1 MDMDGLSR
9 SIAMALSGWCALP
22 AACVFAG
29 PGRSSTVSVR
39 KSTLYPLETALSTAP
54 YALPLEIGQ
63 AVAAW
68 VGLRPPQIA
77 ALQVAEGMWLFHFWG
92 ELYGELLRE
101 ILQLQHPT
109 AESSAPV
116 INVNEHCLYLPGIIH
131 EPLDWNESATYR
143 ALYRLLPR
151 FEAILDLGRFHS
163 LLPPDLAQK
172 TVVACCDL
180 PRFRN
185 LYCAAEIVA
194 PAPPIQEKLE
204 PLLT

>member
-54 YALPLEIGQ
+54 YALPLEVGQ

-77 ALQVAEGMWLFHFWG
+77 ALQVAEGMWLSLFGANCTESYCGKSSSFNTRRQN
-92 ELYGELLRE
+92 LLR
-101 ILQLQHPT
+101 Q
-109 AESSAPV
+109 
-116 INVNEHCLYLPGIIH
+116 
-131 EPLDWNESATYR
+131 
-143 ALYRLLPR
+143 
-151 FEAILDLGRFHS
+151 
-163 LLPPDLAQK
+163 
-172 TVVACCDL
+172 
-180 PRFRN
+180 
-185 LYCAAEIVA
+185 
-194 PAPPIQEKLE
+194 
-204 PLLT
+204 